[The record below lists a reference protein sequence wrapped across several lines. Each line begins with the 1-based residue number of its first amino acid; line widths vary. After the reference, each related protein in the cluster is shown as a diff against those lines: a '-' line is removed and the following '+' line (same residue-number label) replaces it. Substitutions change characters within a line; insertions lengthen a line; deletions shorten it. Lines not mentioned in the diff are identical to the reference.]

1 MASGITQ
8 GGNMRHV
15 SWIALTALIIS
26 SALAQTP
33 APGTPAPGGTTGSAA
48 NWWWI
53 ILLVIIVAA
62 AIWYF
67 MRSRNRI

>member
-1 MASGITQ
+1 
-8 GGNMRHV
+8 MRHV
-15 SWIALTALIIS
+15 SWITLTILIVS

-33 APGTPAPGGTTGSAA
+33 TPGTPAPEGTAGGAA